1 MSTPAYPLVPF
12 WSLADLRN
20 KKTFSRG
27 EIVQLERIESATGRL
42 IDDGVLDSEEGL
54 EDQNDEAAESAS
66 EGKAFQAGD
75 VLFGKLRPYLS
86 KSWLA
91 DKAGTALGDIH
102 VYRPSEGCDSR
113 FLAYLVLSS
122 GFVGLADASSSG
134 TKMPRTEWSK
144 IGQFKMPAPPLP
156 TQRAIADYLDR
167 ETAEID
173 DMRADLDEMERLLE
187 ERRAA
192 VVERLLLGES
202 TPDLANLPRQWKKT
216 TVGTLFSLHNGDRGI
231 NYPSPDEITETG
243 VPFVNAGGL
252 ASGRI
257 NLETCKRIKPEKYAA
272 MGGAK
277 LRKNDLLFCLRGSLG
292 KWGLVDFDGGA
303 LASSLCALR
312 LERVDLADVKYIAH
326 AMDTRVFSL
335 QVWLSESGSAQ
346 PNLGAEQVSRFRVPL
361 PPLAEQRRIA
371 NEIDRETAEIDSM
384 LEDITKLR
392 DLLAERRAAVISA
405 AVTGRIDIPVS
416 PTHKDEPHA

>member
-1 MSTPAYPLVPF
+1 MSETNDYVPLWTLCSFDDDLLPDSTSPEYSFNYVDISNVETGRMEVPEQTF
-12 WSLADLRN
+12 
-20 KKTFSRG
+20 TFSEAPSRA
-27 EIVQLERIESATGRL
+27 RRL
-42 IDDGVLDSEEGL
+42 A
-54 EDQNDEAAESAS
+54 QP
-66 EGKAFQAGD
+66 GD
-75 VLFGKLRPYLS
+75 VAISTVRTYLRAIAPVP
-86 KSWLA
+86 K
-91 DKAGTALGDIH
+91 TTQN
-102 VYRPSEGCDSR
+102 
-113 FLAYLVLSS
+113 LVLST
-122 GFVGLADASSSG
+122 GFCIVRPLTSTTDGRFVNYLLTANQVVDEIVADSTG
-134 TKMPRTEWSK
+134 TSYPATSATK
-144 IGQFKMPAPPLP
+144 ISRLRVPAPPLP

-173 DMRADLDEMERLLE
+173 AMRADLDEMERLLE

-192 VVERLLLGES
+192 VVERLLLGKS
-202 TPDLANLPRQWKKT
+202 TPALENLPSGWKKT
-216 TVGTLFSLHNGDRGI
+216 TIGTLFSLHNGDRGI

-243 VPFVNAGGL
+243 IPFINAGDL

-257 NLETCKRIKPEKYAA
+257 NLETCKRIKPEKYAV

-326 AMDTRVFSL
+326 AMATRVFSL

-346 PNLGAEQVSRFRVPL
+346 PNLGAEQLSRFRIPL
-361 PPLAEQRRIA
+361 PPLADQRRIA
-371 NEIDRETAEIDSM
+371 DEIDRETAEIDSM

-392 DLLAERRAAVISA
+392 DLLVERRSAVISA
-405 AVTGRIDIPVS
+405 AVTGEIDIPVS
-416 PTHKDEPHA
+416 LDDKDEPHA